1 MMEPGK
7 VVDILL
13 VEDNAD
19 HAALTMRALRDGNM
33 LNEIFW
39 VKDGQEALD
48 FLGHRGRYADRAHAP
63 RPGLILLDIRLP
75 KVDGHEVLRHIK
87 SDPVLKSIPV
97 VMLTT
102 SERDDEI
109 ASCYE
114 AGANSYVAKPVKF
127 TDFVRTVKSVKL
139 YWIMVSQL
147 PDPGLAR
154 PPAAVDAR
162 MSPVR

>member
-1 MMEPGK
+1 MEHRRPI
-7 VVDILL
+7 DILL

-19 HAALTMRALRDGNM
+19 HAALTMRALREGHL

-48 FLGHRGRYADRAHAP
+48 FLDRAGRYAAPAPAP

-75 KVDGHEVLRHIK
+75 KLNGHEVLRHIK
-87 SDPVLKSIPV
+87 SDPVLRSIPV

-109 ASCYE
+109 NACYE
-114 AGANSYVAKPVKF
+114 AGVNSYVSKPVKF
-127 TDFVRTVKSVKL
+127 ADFVQTIKSLKL
-139 YWIMVSQL
+139 YWTMVNHL
-147 PDPGLAR
+147 PDPTVTR
-154 PPAAVDAR
+154 PATTAEPATA
-162 MSPVR
+162 

>member
-1 MMEPGK
+1 MDSHRG
-7 VVDILL
+7 VHILL

-39 VKDGQEALD
+39 VKDGQEAVD
-48 FLGHRGRYADRAHAP
+48 FLDRDGRYASPAATP

-75 KVDGHEVLRHIK
+75 KLDGHEVLRQIK
-87 SDPVLKSIPV
+87 SDAHLRTIPV

-109 ASCYE
+109 QKCYE
-114 AGANSYVAKPVKF
+114 AGVNSYVSKPVKF
-127 TDFVRTVKSVKL
+127 SDFAQTIKSLKL
-139 YWIMVSQL
+139 YWIMVNHL
-147 PDPGLAR
+147 PDPGVFKTTMTSE
-154 PPAAVDAR
+154 PATA
-162 MSPVR
+162 

>member
-1 MMEPGK
+1 MEHRRPI
-7 VVDILL
+7 DILL

-39 VKDGQEALD
+39 MKDGQEAVD
-48 FLGHRGRYADRAHAP
+48 FLDRAGRYAVPAQPP

-75 KVDGHEVLRHIK
+75 KLDGHEVLRHIK
-87 SDPVLKSIPV
+87 SDPVLRSIPV

-109 ASCYE
+109 NACYE
-114 AGANSYVAKPVKF
+114 AGVNSYVSKPVKF
-127 TDFVRTVKSVKL
+127 ADFVQTIKSLKL
-139 YWIMVSQL
+139 YWIMVNHS
-147 PDPGLAR
+147 PDPTVTR
-154 PPAAVDAR
+154 PALTAEPATA
-162 MSPVR
+162 

>member
-1 MMEPGK
+1 MDCSRPI
-7 VVDILL
+7 DLLL

-19 HAALTMRALRDGNM
+19 HAALTTRALKDGNV

-48 FLGHRGRYADRAHAP
+48 FLDRRGPYADGARAP
-63 RPGLILLDIRLP
+63 RPGLVLLDIRLP
-75 KVDGHEVLRHIK
+75 KLDGHEVLRQIK
-87 SDPVLKSIPV
+87 SDPALRVIPV

-109 ASCYE
+109 TACYA

-127 TDFVRTVKSVKL
+127 TEFVETIKSVKL
-139 YWIMVSQL
+139 YWVMVNHL
-147 PDPGLAR
+147 PDPAVAR
-154 PPAAVDAR
+154 PATAAEPAT
-162 MSPVR
+162 P